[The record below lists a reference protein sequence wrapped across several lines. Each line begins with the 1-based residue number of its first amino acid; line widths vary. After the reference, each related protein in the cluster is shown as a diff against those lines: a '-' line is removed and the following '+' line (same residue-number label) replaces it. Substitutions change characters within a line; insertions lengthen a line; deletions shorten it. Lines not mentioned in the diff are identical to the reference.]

1 MDTSLHADIKLKMR
15 IYVQLLIFFLVLST
29 VSLVASGQTA
39 PSNHSDREALL
50 GLKSSITSDP
60 SGALSSWGNG
70 SSACTWTGVICKHG
84 GRVSELDLRALDL
97 VGTINPD
104 IGNLTALRSLY
115 LQDNQFAGNIP
126 KHIGRLGQ
134 LEMLN
139 LSGNLL
145 TGTIP
150 PGFTNC
156 SGLVTVDLSG
166 NTISGDIPSSIH
178 LLYKLQ
184 VLNIAKN
191 QLDGSIPPSIGNLSL
206 LRTIDLHTNNLTG
219 KIPEVL
225 GRLNYIQYLELS
237 LNNLRGTVPLQ
248 LYNSSTLAFF
258 AIANNNL
265 YGQIPTDIGFR
276 LPNLH
281 DFHNC
286 FNMFSGLIPPSLHNL
301 TNIRSIRMSHNLLTG
316 SVPPGLNRLRNLVM
330 YNIGFNHIS
339 DTTTIISDLTNCTN
353 LQIIALDE
361 NLIEGSI
368 PNALGNLSSSIAKI
382 YLGGN
387 SISGQIPPSIRSLTS
402 LTLLNISYNELSGS
416 IPPEIGNLN
425 ELTVLG
431 LTGNKLSGRLPVE
444 IGHLTALTKLEIS
457 KNELVGTIPNEL
469 GLLQHVLSLDI
480 SSNKLHGDIP
490 GSLFSLRSLS
500 SILNLS
506 HNFLSG
512 EVVDAIGQLE
522 NVIAIDLSD
531 NLLNG
536 SIPLSIG
543 QCQSLQAL
551 SLSTNAM
558 SGVIPDSIGN
568 LRGLQSLDLSDNM
581 LTGSIPESL
590 ANLHLQLLN
599 LSMNDLSGL
608 VPSTRIFG
616 NHTVVD
622 LEGNPKLC
630 YSSLACYQSQYF
642 SHSQKMHTVTEVASS
657 SAAAIS
663 IFILI
668 FILFYYRRYLAN
680 AKNGRMGSI
689 NVRANHPL
697 ISYKELSHVTND
709 FDHKNLIG
717 AGSFGSVYKAILLDG
732 TPVAIKVLDL
742 CKMGAPKSWFAEC
755 ETLRNVRHRNLI
767 KLVTICAS
775 TDSAGNDFRAVI
787 YELMS
792 NGSLEDWIHRHKQHE
807 DGTGLHAD
815 EVLNIAID
823 AACALEYMHNDCGGQ
838 VVHCDIKP
846 SNVLLDGDM
855 TAKVGDFGLA
865 RLLAPLQPGQ
875 QSVSSIHGLNGSIG
889 YIPPEYGY
897 GSKLSTRGD
906 VYSYGVMLLEMI
918 TGKNPLDQSF
928 SGEMN
933 LIKWVQD
940 NFPHRAHEVIDK
952 RLIISTTIDTSI
964 EGVQESNTKQLL
976 MNSLLIPMMEVA
988 LSCVLGSPDERSSMH
1003 DSLLRLKQIK
1013 ASFSISRTIT
1023 AS

>member
-1 MDTSLHADIKLKMR
+1 MLKMTT
-15 IYVQLLIFFLVLST
+15 YVQLLLFFLFLST
-29 VSLVASGQTA
+29 VSLVTSFQAT
-39 PSNHSDREALL
+39 PSNYSDREALL

-84 GRVSELDLRALDL
+84 GRVFELDLRDLDL
-97 VGTINPD
+97 VGTISPH

-115 LQDNQFAGNIP
+115 LQDNNFAGNIP
-126 KHIGRLGQ
+126 NYIGRLGQ

-150 PGFTNC
+150 SAFTNC
-156 SGLVTVDLSG
+156 TCLVTIDMSG

-219 KIPEVL
+219 TIPEAL

-237 LNNLRGTVPLQ
+237 LNNLRGIVPLQ

-258 AIANNNL
+258 AIANNDL
-265 YGQIPTDIGFR
+265 YGQIPSDIGFR
-276 LPNLH
+276 LPNLR

-286 FNMFSGLIPPSLHNL
+286 VNMFSGQIPPSLHNL
-301 TNIRSIRMSHNLLTG
+301 TNIKSIRMSHNLLTG
-316 SVPPGLNRLRNLVM
+316 SVPPGLNRLHNLVM

-339 DTTTIISDLTNCTN
+339 DTTTIISDLTNCTK
-353 LQIIALDE
+353 LQLIALDE
-361 NLIEGSI
+361 NHIEGSI
-368 PNALGNLSSSIAKI
+368 PNSLGNLSSSLVKL
-382 YLGGN
+382 YLGRN
-387 SISGQIPPSIRSLTS
+387 SISGQIPPSIGSLTL

-416 IPPEIGNLN
+416 IPPEIGGLN
-425 ELTVLG
+425 ELTVLE
-431 LTGNKLSGRLPVE
+431 LTGNKLSGPLPME
-444 IGHLTALTKLEIS
+444 IGNLTELTKLEIS
-457 KNELVGTIPNEL
+457 KNELVGRIPNEL

-500 SILNLS
+500 SMLNLS
-506 HNFLSG
+506 HNLLTG
-512 EVVDAIGQLE
+512 EVIDTIGQLE
-522 NVIAIDLSD
+522 NIITIDLSD
-531 NLLNG
+531 NLLTG
-536 SIPLSIG
+536 TIPLSIG
-543 QCQSLQAL
+543 QCQSQQAL
-551 SLSTNAM
+551 SLSTNTM
-558 SGVIPDSIGN
+558 SGMIPDSIGN
-568 LRGLQSLDLSDNM
+568 LRGLQSLDLSDNK

-590 ANLHLQLLN
+590 AKLNLQLLS

-608 VPSTRIFG
+608 VPSTGIFR
-616 NHTVVD
+616 NHSVVN

-630 YSSLACYQSQYF
+630 YSSWACYHSQYS
-642 SHSQKMHTVTEVASS
+642 SHSQKKHTVIAVASS

-663 IFILI
+663 MLILI
-668 FILFYYRRYLAN
+668 FIMFYYRRHLAN
-680 AKNGRMGSI
+680 AKTGAIGSI

-697 ISYKELSHVTND
+697 ISYEELSRVTNN
-709 FDHKNLIG
+709 FDHINIIG

-755 ETLRNVRHRNLI
+755 ETLKNVRHRNLI
-767 KLVTICAS
+767 KLVTVCAS
-775 TDSAGNDFRAVI
+775 TDFAGNDFRALI

-792 NGSLEDWIHRHKQHE
+792 NGSLEDWIHRHRQHE
-807 DGTGLHAD
+807 DRTGLHAD

-823 AACALEYMHNDCGGQ
+823 AASALEYMHNDCGGQ

-865 RLLAPLQPGQ
+865 RLLAPLQPEQ

-897 GSKLSTRGD
+897 GSKPSTRGD
-906 VYSYGVMLLEMI
+906 VYSFGVMLLEMI
-918 TGKNPLDQSF
+918 TGKSPLEQSF

-933 LIKWVQD
+933 LAKWVHY
-940 NFPHRAHEVIDK
+940 NFPYRAHEVIDK
-952 RLIISTTIDTSI
+952 RLISTTTDASF
-964 EGVQESNTKQLL
+964 EGVQESNTNQLL

-988 LSCVLGSPDERSSMH
+988 LSCVLESPDERSSMH

-1013 ASFSISRTIT
+1013 SSFSISRTIT
-1023 AS
+1023 A